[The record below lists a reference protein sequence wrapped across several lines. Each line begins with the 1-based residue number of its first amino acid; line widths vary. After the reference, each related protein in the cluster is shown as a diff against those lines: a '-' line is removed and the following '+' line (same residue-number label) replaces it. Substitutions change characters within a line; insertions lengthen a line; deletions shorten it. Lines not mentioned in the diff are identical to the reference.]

1 MGLEVEYFKFLYALL
16 ILFQL
21 FNFRTYIYK
30 LFTKNLYKSFDTF
43 LDTLLDIIIRYFEI
57 FFLNAC
63 VYIAHLLVCGAT
75 IPARIATHLSPAHGA
90 CCQGSGALV

>member
-1 MGLEVEYFKFLYALL
+1 MGLEVEYFIFLYALL
-16 ILFQL
+16 T
-21 FNFRTYIYK
+21 FNFLTSEHIFINYLPKIVY
-30 LFTKNLYKSFDTF
+30 NSYDTF
-43 LDTLLDIIIRYFEI
+43 LDTFLNIFIRYFEI